1 MGLDA
6 IAQLGTVLCLY
17 SIAAERVVE
26 IISSIV
32 NFEGIKN
39 EKLRSALKQIIA
51 AIAGASLYYMNG
63 EHAIPVISQ
72 NFSTISGAVFIG
84 LVTSGGS
91 GFWNTILKNLR
102 K

>member
-1 MGLDA
+1 MELDA

-26 IISSIV
+26 IVSSIV
-32 NFEGIKN
+32 NFDKVKSDKI
-39 EKLRSALKQIIA
+39 RSALKQLLA
-51 AIAGASLYYMNG
+51 AFAGAGLYYMNG
-63 EHAIPVISQ
+63 DHAIPVITQ
-72 NFSTISGAVFIG
+72 NFSQLSGAVFIG